1 MEIFDGEITVYLYNL
16 REAEESQLIERRL
29 VATAKNTKLINVS
42 SGDFTTYD
50 PISADLEYIIFFIA
64 ESGNHK
70 FEITDAP
77 YTANLIPYLLKTTQ
91 NNKKWLKKI
100 QN

>member
-1 MEIFDGEITVYLYNL
+1 M
-16 REAEESQLIERRL
+16 IERRL

-42 SGDFTTYD
+42 SGDFTTYP

-64 ESGNHK
+64 DSGKHK

-77 YTANLIPYLLKTTQ
+77 YAANLIPYQLKIIQ
-91 NNKKWLKKI
+91 NNENWPKI
-100 QN
+100 VQN